1 MFLTRISIMSRLII
15 LSTVLLSVPLG
26 MHLYLREVLTGDRR
40 TLVENTRSVQE
51 LVDLHELHQSFDD
64 YRLALAKVQL
74 GAQAIDAVAAKS
86 NVIAILSLIEGLHH
100 GGKAELIE
108 ALDESLALHRKI
120 LDATNTND
128 KSIATDETNKINNF
142 IDQEFSKYFDLKEQ
156 QTSSNLRKAEL
167 QASVAIKLSLAF
179 VVLAGLF
186 WLVATITVLRSITG
200 PLDDLTEAMNNI
212 TAGDLD
218 AEIPKPGHD
227 EIGAMVRTL
236 SLFRDSL
243 RERARLQEEQR
254 RAEEEAQAAR
264 AAAEHA
270 NRAKSDF
277 MASMSHELRTPLNG
291 VIGMAEVMDKQAFG
305 PLEHD
310 IYQEYAKDI
319 LDSGNHLL
327 SMIND
332 ILDMSK
338 IEAGK
343 FVLREQVI
351 DPKDSIRNT
360 VRMIKPTALSAKI
373 ELTVDLANDLPKVWA
388 DDRAVKQILLNLLSN
403 AIKFSDEGDEVVL
416 RASVS
421 SKNNLIFTVVDS
433 GIGMA
438 PEDIDKAV
446 TPFTQLESSLSRSY
460 TGTGLGLALVN
471 SLTVLHGG
479 WLNIISALGEG
490 TTVIVMIPAFRVALA
505 QQYLQEMVNHEPNS
519 KSEPDALISTA

>member
-40 TLVENTRSVQE
+40 ILVENTRSVRE
-51 LVDLHELHQSFDD
+51 LVNLHELDQSFDE
-64 YRLALAKVQL
+64 YRHALAKVQL
-74 GAQAIDAVAAKS
+74 GAKSIDVSAAKS
-86 NVIAILSLIEGLHH
+86 DVVRILGLIKGMDHLS
-100 GGKAELIE
+100 KAELIN
-108 ALDESLALHRKI
+108 AIDETLVLHRKI
-120 LDATNTND
+120 LGAKNVND
-128 KSIATDETNKINNF
+128 KKNAIDAFDNKTKL
-142 IDQEFSKYFDLKEQ
+142 IDVELSEYFTLKEQ
-156 QTSSNLRKAEL
+156 RTGGNLRKAEL
-167 QASVAIKLSLAF
+167 QASVAIKLSLSF
-179 VVLAGLF
+179 VILAGLF

-200 PLDDLTEAMNNI
+200 PLDDLTLAMNNI
-212 TAGDLD
+212 TAGNLE
-218 AEIPKPGHD
+218 AQIPKPGYD

-236 SLFRDSL
+236 MLFRDSL

-264 AAAEHA
+264 AAAEQA

-351 DPKDSIRNT
+351 DPQKSINNA
-360 VRMIKPTALSAKI
+360 VRMIKQTAIFAKI
-373 ELTVDLANDLPKVWA
+373 NLNIEIGDALPKIWA

-403 AIKFSDEGDEVVL
+403 AIKFSDEGEDVSL
-416 RASVS
+416 RVALSPE
-421 SKNNLIFTVVDS
+421 NDLIFSVADN

-438 PEDIDKAV
+438 PNDIDKAI
-446 TPFTQLESSLSRSY
+446 TPFTQLESSLSRPY
-460 TGTGLGLALVN
+460 TGTGLGLALVK
-471 SLTVLHGG
+471 SLTELHGG
-479 WLNIISALGEG
+479 WLNIVSALGEG
-490 TTVIVMIPAFRVALA
+490 TIVNVMIPGYRIELA
-505 QQYLQEMVNHEPNS
+505 QRHLRKVTKNEAAGEP
-519 KSEPDALISTA
+519 KPRVYEATD